1 MNEDENK
8 DTDIDTETDICADCP
23 TDLSEGDTEGEMS
36 TQGRLRA
43 SLIEVAGLSELF
55 RVLADETRTK
65 ILHLLSQE
73 ELCVHEIAGVMDM
86 SLPAVSHHLRLLR
99 TMRLVRYRRDGKH
112 VFYML
117 DDDHVLSLIR
127 VAQEHYIE
135 ER

>member
-1 MNEDENK
+1 
-8 DTDIDTETDICADCP
+8 
-23 TDLSEGDTEGEMS
+23 MS

-73 ELCVHEIAGVMDM
+73 ELCVHEIAGVMEM